1 MAQSL
6 QDQLL
11 KAGLVTEKQVQE
23 SRRKDSR
30 GRKQAK
36 KPAKKARPPQARS
49 VVPAVAT
56 PGAAP
61 LTDREREV
69 ARQRAAKVAR
79 DRALNFDRVADAEK
93 KARRAA
99 VRQLVQSN
107 EQKVEAGADVPYNFQ
122 RGRKIKRI
130 YVSAAQREQLLAGT
144 LALVGLDNNYH
155 LLQPAV
161 GARVLEMAPDAWML
175 RNDPSAKPPSPGS
188 EPAEDPYAGYE
199 VPDDLMW

>member
-30 GRKQAK
+30 GRKQTK
-36 KPAKKARPPQARS
+36 KPAKKARPPQAR
-49 VVPAVAT
+49 PIVAPIT
-56 PGAAP
+56 TAGGLP
-61 LTDREREV
+61 TTERERDV

-79 DRALNFDRVADAEK
+79 DRALNYDRVADAER
-93 KARRAA
+93 KARRAQ

-107 EQKVEAGADVPYNFQ
+107 EHKQDPAADVPYNFQ
-122 RGRKIKRI
+122 RGRKIRRI
-130 YVSAAQREQLLAGT
+130 YVTRAQREQLLAGT
-144 LALVGLDNNYH
+144 LVLVSLDNVHH
-155 LLQPAV
+155 LLEPSVA
-161 GARVLEMAPDAWML
+161 ARVLEMAPDAWL
-175 RNDPSAKPPSPGS
+175 HRHDAKADAAQQA
-188 EPAEDPYAGYE
+188 PAEDDPYAGYE